1 MAAFLDGCKF
11 QAVSSGT
18 VDFVVASA
26 SLGAMTPA
34 QANAVNA
41 KPYKYYAAS
50 LDKSQW
56 EFGEGAYTVGSVTL
70 ARTTILFS
78 STGGA
83 KVSFTTAPV
92 VAIVALKEDL
102 PSVEEATSLTT
113 TQKGQFRTNI
123 GVDFM
128 TASSNF
134 WDSTQSKVVTTDQL
148 NATGSFV
155 SLTDAATIAWDNS
168 LGINFTV
175 TLAGNRTLGN
185 MSNPVVGRS
194 GMLEVVQDGTG
205 TRTLSLSANYKTDV
219 GGGFTID
226 TVASRKNGILYF
238 VRSATEVWLSLPFK
252 GVR

>member
-11 QAVSSGT
+11 TAVSSGT
-18 VDFVVASA
+18 VDFVVSA
-26 SLGAMTPA
+26 AVLGAMTPV
-34 QANAVNA
+34 QANAANA
-41 KPYKYYAAS
+41 RAYKYYAAS
-50 LDKSQW
+50 LDKTQW
-56 EFGEGAYTVGSVTL
+56 EFGEGNYTVGSVTL

-83 KVSFTTAPV
+83 KVSFTTPPV
-92 VAIVALKEDL
+92 VALVALKEDL
-102 PSVEEATSLTT
+102 ISIEEANSFTT
-113 TQKGQFRTNI
+113 AQKLQARTNI

-128 TASSNF
+128 TASSHF
-134 WDSTQSKVVTTDQL
+134 WDSSQIKTVTTDQL

-155 SLTDAATIAWDNS
+155 TLTDAATIAWDNF

-175 TLAGNRTLGN
+175 TLAGSRTLGN
-185 MSNPVVGRS
+185 MTNPVVGRS
-194 GMLEVVQDGTG
+194 GMLEVVQNGTG
-205 TRTLSLSANYKTDV
+205 GFTLSLGANYKTDI